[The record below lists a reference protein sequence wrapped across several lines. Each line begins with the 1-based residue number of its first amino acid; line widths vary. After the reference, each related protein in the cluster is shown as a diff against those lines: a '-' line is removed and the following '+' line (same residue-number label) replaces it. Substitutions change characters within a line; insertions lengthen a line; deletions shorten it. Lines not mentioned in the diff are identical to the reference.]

1 MRYRLRQDDKA
12 AAAHDNA
19 ATSVDKVNP
28 MPKPMRIDFVSD
40 VVCPWCV
47 IGLKSLAAALAK
59 AADVVTPEIHFQ
71 PFELNPDMPREG
83 QNVAEH
89 IAQKYGADPERSRGT
104 REMIRTSAEG
114 FGFAMRTG
122 PESRIWNTF
131 DCHRLLHWA
140 ATDGHQ
146 PALKMALFTAHF
158 TDGKDLGDPQVLVD
172 AAQAAGLDPEK
183 AREILESGAY
193 IDDVRR
199 DERFWR
205 EQGITAVPSIIIDG
219 KYLITGGQPVEAF
232 ERAIRNIA
240 AEA

>member
-1 MRYRLRQDDKA
+1 MK
-12 AAAHDNA
+12 
-19 ATSVDKVNP
+19 T
-28 MPKPMRIDFVSD
+28 MRIDFVSD

-47 IGLKSLAAALAK
+47 IGLKSLEQALAN
-59 AADVVTPEIHFQ
+59 AADVVSADIHFQ

-89 IAQKYGADPERSRGT
+89 IAQKYGADPERSKGT
-104 REMIRTSAEG
+104 RDLIRSSAEA

-122 PESRIWNTF
+122 PDSRIWNTF

-140 ATDGHQ
+140 ALEAKQ

-158 TDGKDLGDPQVLVD
+158 SEGRNLGDSEVLV
-172 AAQAAGLDPEK
+172 AAAVAAGLDGAA
-183 AREILESGAY
+183 AREVLASGAY
-193 IDDVRR
+193 IDDVRK

-205 EQGITAVPSIIIDG
+205 EQGVSAVPAIVFDG

-232 ERAIRNIA
+232 EKVIRSIA
-240 AEA
+240 AER